1 MLRCTLR
8 AFALTLLLATAAGAT
23 GINSSFSA
31 ISCPDGT
38 CRSQIN
44 VDGGLVVDVTNVI
57 VGNDA
62 GNPVPGLMEAVDS
75 ANTGAGGPPVLL
87 TTDHGTPN
95 LNVHLLGTGGASVDA
110 PSGGFSIPANAFLVG
125 GIENLPEAGTK
136 LVPFGFG
143 SLNETFPIE
152 NMLGVGGM
160 SQSGGTLPFGLSV
173 WGGGYNGS
181 GIMGVAAKDGLGI
194 AQPLLVDSSGNLL
207 VNVTNPSSG
216 VFTVDG
222 GFVAVAGTTALGD
235 PIPNPVT
242 VGGVDPNGNN
252 APFGVAWQGYAFPNI
267 GMLPGAGI
275 DGLNNAQPLGISVAG
290 QVASVYVLQEGGVD
304 NSGKAQPLQIDAT
317 GRLNVNEPA
326 GVSLDG
332 GFTSVNGTNAIGSA
346 IPNPV
351 VMGGADPYGNT
362 YPFEVAEQGVVFP
375 ITSMFPIA
383 GMDGSNTANPFGVSI
398 QGNAAPVWTL
408 QVGGQ
413 DSSGNARALGVA
425 LVGAALPAN
434 LTPIAGVD
442 GSGAAEPLPV
452 ATVGTPPAAFSVS
465 VGGIDG
471 SGNAQQLGVAANGT
485 SYPANNILI
494 VGGAEQNSATNPL
507 GIARPGAVAD
517 VTPLLGV
524 FGLDNKGQAAAMNIS
539 ADGSPSYAQRS
550 LAVGGTD
557 GDKNQQTLDVT
568 LTGKAASGRPLITGG
583 VDGSGYAAPFGISAV
598 GSAAP
603 SYTLQVGGIDGL
615 GNEQPIGVAA
625 PGSLIS
631 GGPFPANMTLVGGV
645 DATGFAHMLGVASF
659 GAQAPTGNT
668 VIVGGT
674 TGDSPGLV
682 APFAINTP
690 SGKSNLNSLLGGG
703 VDSSS
708 AHQPFTVAVNGT
720 PGFNTSL
727 SVGGLDASGN
737 VLPIGVNTS
746 GSSFNFNSLLG
757 VAVVNGEADAIPL
770 AGATR
775 SSPYPYGQGIL
786 AVGGADGSDNMIP
799 FGNSY
804 NGTTAPSYMT
814 SVGGIGGDGNSHP
827 LGVNNNAS
835 AKSIQVLAVGGDNG
849 ALAYS
854 LPVSL
859 AGGVTNNHVL
869 ISGGVDR
876 TGNAVP
882 LGIGS
887 DGAGYV
893 NHILQVG
900 GNDGSTAYGL
910 PVSLTG
916 GGYSSRTLIVGG
928 ISNTGIAEPIGINNA
943 GNPFNSAQ
951 MVGVAGISPSG
962 AQALH
967 LASGFGL
974 QTAATATTTAT
985 APTGGNLT
993 AATATLVFASTAGI
1007 CHVRVQNRDASI
1019 HMFCGQ
1025 TNAVSA
1031 TLGEDVPPGVKYE
1044 TIVGYGGNVFC
1055 YPASGT
1061 PAFSTQP
1068 TACP

>member
-181 GIMGVAAKDGLGI
+181 GIMGVAAKDVLGI

-362 YPFEVAEQGVVFP
+362 YPFAVAEQGIVFP
-375 ITSMFPIA
+375 VGSMFPMA
-383 GMDGSNTANPFGVSI
+383 GIDGSNIAQPFSVSVAGQPAGTYVLQTGGVDFAGFAHPLAVASGDGEASPGQFQI
-398 QGNAAPVWTL
+398 IGGSNGGAGSHSYTLPVVPNGNEASGNSVT
-408 QVGGQ
+408 VGGQ
-413 DSSGNARALGVA
+413 DGQGGAQSIPIGV
-425 LVGAALPAN
+425 VGLATTN
-434 LTPIAGVD
+434 L
-442 GSGAAEPLPV
+442 
-452 ATVGTPPAAFSVS
+452 SVT
-465 VGGIDG
+465 VGGIGADG
-471 SGNAQQLGVAANGT
+471 SSQQIGVAANG
-485 SYPANNILI
+485 SAYPANNILI
-494 VGGAEQNSATNPL
+494 VGGAEQNNATNPL
-507 GIARPGAVAD
+507 GIARPNATAD
-517 VTPLLGV
+517 VTPLLGI
-524 FGLDNKGQAAAMNIS
+524 FGLDNKGNAVAMNITR
-539 ADGSPSYAQRS
+539 DGTKSYASRS

-557 GDKNQQTLDVT
+557 GNGNQETLDVT
-568 LTGKAASGRPLITGG
+568 VVGAPVAGRPLITGG
-583 VDGSGYAAPFGISAV
+583 VDGA
-598 GSAAP
+598 GSAQMLGVSLNGSPAP
-603 SYTLQVGGIDGL
+603 ANVLQVGGIDNAGL
-615 GNEQPIGVAA
+615 ENSLGVTLADA
-625 PGSLIS
+625 LIS
-631 GGPFPANMTLVGGV
+631 TNVLGVGGISGV
-645 DATGFAHMLGVASF
+645 GYAELLGVAKQ
-659 GAQAPTGNT
+659 GEKAPINN
-668 VIVGGT
+668 ILMVGGT
-674 TGDSPGLV
+674 DASNSAQLLPIAATG
-682 APFAINTP
+682 AATP
-690 SGKSNLNSLLGGG
+690 EYSVVVGG
-703 VDSSS
+703 VDSS
-708 AHQPFTVAVNGT
+708 
-720 PGFNTSL
+720 
-727 SVGGLDASGN
+727 GN
-737 VLPIGVNTS
+737 QKQIGVNQS
-746 GSSFNFNSLLG
+746 GAPFNFNNLLG
-757 VAVVNGEADAIPL
+757 IAVDNGDANAVPL

-775 SSPYPYGQGIL
+775 SSHYPYGQGIL

-835 AKSIQVLAVGGDNG
+835 AKSIQVLSVGGDNG
-849 ALAYS
+849 TLAYS

-900 GNDGSTAYGL
+900 GNDGTTAYGL

-1031 TLGEDVPPGVKYE
+1031 TLGEDIPPGVKYE